1 MLSFNLPPLVLLG
14 PLIGAVLVYLFLRVQ
29 VWSAPEAKSVE
40 SHGLWVGIIGWMA
53 SSLQAAMNTGILKAN
68 PSVPGA
74 PVTPEQIFPALA
86 WPVVA
91 ALAVHALGQW
101 SYPAPKAPRRY
112 AELRVRRIR
121 DLLPRRLAL
130 WTAVIFG
137 YAAVAIAWIATLPA
151 YNPALPTPAPPQ
163 GPEHNGYAG
172 QGQDGRIP
180 GWELSAWLGGSL
192 LVLAI
197 GTWLCLMLIAHRRQL
212 ETLDTNDNRVLRS
225 IAANRLLRTVATIA
239 AGLAAIAGNFASLPQ
254 PGTTWQSSWFNLLG
268 LANVIVLL
276 VMWWWKVPVLSSL
289 QADRKTTS
297 AASLRSDPGTPGAAR
312 ISVSL
317 GPVVGIA
324 GILPL
329 ISMVIWAGYI
339 PATGG
344 RPLILPVLVA
354 VMATSV
360 LLVIIGGEL
369 LTARNYGN
377 SQAPGN
383 WPQRVL
389 SRGLLA
395 FAVAA
400 AALWTVAVILT
411 GIGQALVNGAATWPL
426 DLLITVGVSAV
437 GAAAILTARFRR
449 GIAGD
454 VSRDGLDSALRAIA
468 MYRIIRTLAAY
479 FLAEAGAVL
488 LTNPEAWGTLI
499 PWSDNIAPG
508 PSMLIGA
515 LLAATAV
522 VTAVT
527 PVRSLLGR
535 IPRNNDDKQSQPTL

>member
-1 MLSFNLPPLVLLG
+1 
-14 PLIGAVLVYLFLRVQ
+14 
-29 VWSAPEAKSVE
+29 
-40 SHGLWVGIIGWMA
+40 MA

-74 PVTPEQIFPALA
+74 PVTPEQIFPALT

-91 ALAVHALGQW
+91 VLAVHALGQW

-112 AELRVRRIR
+112 AELTVRRIR
-121 DLLPRRLAL
+121 DFLPRRLAW
-130 WTAVIFG
+130 WTAGIFG
-137 YAAVAIAWIATLPA
+137 YAAVAIIRVGSLPA
-151 YNPALPTPAPPQ
+151 YDPVLPTPAPPQ
-163 GPEHNGYAG
+163 GPEYNGYAG

-212 ETLDTNDNRVLRS
+212 EALDTNDNRVLRS

-268 LANVIVLL
+268 LANIIVLL

-324 GILPL
+324 GILPM

-339 PATGG
+339 PATDG

-377 SQAPGN
+377 SQASRN
-383 WPQRVL
+383 WPQRAL
-389 SRGLLA
+389 SRGLLS

-411 GIGQALVNGAATWPL
+411 GIGQALVNGAATWPM

-449 GIAGD
+449 GIPED
-454 VSRDGLDSALRAIA
+454 VTEHGLDSALRAIA
-468 MYRIIRTLAAY
+468 MYRIVRTLAAF